1 LKPSDI
7 LTRAAF
13 ENVTNALQSYS
24 TRSLYV
30 RPASDNT
37 ASQNMFLNIFLVH
50 LSIHRCTGGAAELTG
65 FQCPCPLFWPER
77 A

>member
-1 LKPSDI
+1 VGGMQVFQMGGDAKELS
-7 LTRAAF
+7 
-13 ENVTNALQSYS
+13 
-24 TRSLYV
+24 
-30 RPASDNT
+30 ASIDERDNT

-65 FQCPCPLFWPER
+65 FQCPCPLFWPLR